1 MDKILKRLKALA
13 DKNRL
18 EIIKLLLKKNYCV
31 SALAKRLNISES
43 AVSQQ
48 LKILREADLVMG
60 EKKGYYVHY
69 LVKKENIKQISD
81 YIINLV
87 ESKDLG
93 QSYCHE
99 NND

>member
-18 EIIKLLLKKNYCV
+18 EIIKLLLTKNYCV
-31 SALAKRLNISES
+31 SALAKRLDISES

-60 EKKGYYVHY
+60 EKRGYYVHY
-69 LVKKENIKQISD
+69 LVKKENIQQISD
-81 YIINLV
+81 YI
-87 ESKDLG
+87 
-93 QSYCHE
+93 
-99 NND
+99 